1 MRKQK
6 NLMENSQ
13 QNNKK
18 ICPACMGNGYVL
30 INSWDNYFQ
39 CDVCDSQGEISLE
52 EFKKIEERKNN
63 EKKTTRI

>member
-1 MRKQK
+1 
-6 NLMENSQ
+6 
-13 QNNKK
+13 
-18 ICPACMGNGYVL
+18 MGNGYVL

-63 EKKTTRI
+63 EKETTRI

>member
-1 MRKQK
+1 
-6 NLMENSQ
+6 MENSQ

>member
-1 MRKQK
+1 
-6 NLMENSQ
+6 MENSQ

-30 INSWDNYFQ
+30 INYWDNYFQ

-63 EKKTTRI
+63 EKETTRI

>member
-1 MRKQK
+1 
-6 NLMENSQ
+6 MENSQ

-63 EKKTTRI
+63 EKETTRI

>member
-18 ICPACMGNGYVL
+18 ICPACMGNGFVL
-30 INSWDNYFQ
+30 IDSWDNFFQ

-52 EFKKIEERKNN
+52 KFEERKND
-63 EKKTTRI
+63 EKETTRI

>member
-63 EKKTTRI
+63 GKETTRI

>member
-63 EKKTTRI
+63 EKETTRI